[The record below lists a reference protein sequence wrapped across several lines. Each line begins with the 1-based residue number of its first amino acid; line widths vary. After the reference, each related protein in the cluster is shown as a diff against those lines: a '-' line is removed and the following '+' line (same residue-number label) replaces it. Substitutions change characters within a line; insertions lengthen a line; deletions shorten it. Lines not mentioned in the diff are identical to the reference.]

1 MAKTRNVRLILD
13 KWGEY
18 LGTDNGCY
26 FVKDRWGEFKRY
38 PFMEN
43 AISEVVLRS
52 GNVVSTVA
60 LAQLATYNV
69 DVIITS
75 PNNRPVAMLKN
86 LDENSH
92 VETRV
97 CQYESLHNEKG
108 INIAQQLVLNKIK
121 GQSKVVDKYKLT
133 IKFKPELRVD
143 SNDLKTLRKNF
154 ISVEGNYAREY
165 YKNIF
170 KLFPESIRVEKR
182 NTYKAYDGL
191 NNIFNLGYEMLKWR
205 VHKAVLNARLEPYL
219 GYLHAL
225 EFGKPALLCDFQELY
240 RYLIDDFL
248 IQYCQIIKKKDF
260 IMKSEELTK
269 NKIGYRM
276 FLNDLKTD
284 ELMEELNKIFDRV
297 VNIPALKH
305 GEKQT
310 IETLINQEAKLFG
323 MYLRDERKTWIPRIP
338 NI

>member
-1 MAKTRNVRLILD
+1 MLLES
-13 KWGEY
+13 WGEY
-18 LGTDNGCY
+18 LGTENGCY
-26 FVKDRWGEFKRY
+26 FIKDRWGEFKKY

-43 AISEVVLRS
+43 AITEVVLRS

-92 VETRV
+92 VENRV
-97 CQYESLHNEKG
+97 CQYESIHNDKG
-108 INIAQQLVLNKIK
+108 IYIAQQLVLSKLK
-121 GQSKVVDKYKLT
+121 GQSKVIDKYNIN
-133 IKFKPELRVD
+133 IKYKPETKVI
-143 SNDLKTLRKNF
+143 SGDLKEARKNL
-154 ISVEGNYAREY
+154 IGVEGRYAKEY

-182 NTYKAYDGL
+182 ITYKAYDGL
-191 NNIFNLGYEMLKWR
+191 NNIFNLAYEMLKWR
-205 VHKAVLNARLEPYL
+205 IHRAILNTRLEPYL
-219 GYLHAL
+219 GYLHAIQ
-225 EFGKPALLCDFQELY
+225 FGKPALLCDFQELY
-240 RYLIDDFL
+240 RYLLDDFL
-248 IQYCQIIKKKDF
+248 IGYCQRFKKRDF
-260 IMKSEELTK
+260 IMKSEQITK

-284 ELMEELNKIFDRV
+284 ELMEEINKIFQRTV
-297 VNIPALKH
+297 EIPNFKH

-310 IETLINQEAKLFG
+310 IETLINSEASIFA
-323 MYLRDERKTWIPRIP
+323 MYLRGDRKTWNPRIP
-338 NI
+338 DLIK

>member
-1 MAKTRNVRLILD
+1 MPKTRNVRLILD
-13 KWGEY
+13 SWGEY
-18 LGTDNGCY
+18 LGTENGCY
-26 FVKDRWGEFKRY
+26 FVKDRWGEFKKY

-86 LDENSH
+86 LDGNSH

-97 CQYESLHNEKG
+97 SQYESLHNEKG
-108 INIAQQLVLNKIK
+108 IYIANQLVNSKIK
-121 GQSKVVDKYKLT
+121 GQSKVLEKYK
-133 IKFKPELRVD
+133 IKINYVPETKIN
-143 SNDLKTLRKNF
+143 SNDLSIVRKNF
-154 ISVEGNYAREY
+154 TGVEGRYAKEY

-170 KLFPESIRVEKR
+170 MLLPESIRIEKR
-182 NTYKAYDGL
+182 KTYKAYDGV
-191 NNIFNLGYEMLKWR
+191 NNIFNLGYEILKWR
-205 VHKAVLNARLEPYL
+205 VHRAILNSRLELYL

-225 EFGKPALLCDFQELY
+225 EFGKPALLFDFQELY
-240 RYLIDDFL
+240 RYMIDDFL
-248 IQYCQIIKKKDF
+248 IWYCQSVKKKDF
-260 IMKSEELTK
+260 IMKSKEITK
-269 NKIGYRM
+269 NKIGYRI

-284 ELMEELNKIFDRV
+284 ELMEEINKIFDRT

-310 IETLINQEAKLFG
+310 IETLINQEARIFA
-323 MYLRDERKTWIPRIP
+323 MYLRGERKTWIPRIP
-338 NI
+338 EL